1 MEKDKKETLKKLK
14 QLKKLIEQE
23 NWQKKLY
30 YFENLNDKEP
40 YKYLTIKVSQS
51 DIEVLDKFIEYIKGE
66 NNE

>member
-40 YKYLTIKVSQS
+40 
-51 DIEVLDKFIEYIKGE
+51 
-66 NNE
+66 